1 MIDYSQPA
9 IVCLSGW
16 AQKYNCLEEI
26 FFDSPLKKK
35 YQIFSLDYCEE
46 KSLENFFA
54 KLSRINRNSIVIG
67 WSLGGQLLTRAI
79 ANKIINPT
87 HLILIAPPFQMLKDS
102 RLGCGMTKQLY
113 AKVQQA
119 LSQNSS
125 DMLKEFLI
133 LMAMNDKNSR
143 EIINNLRVDHN
154 NLDRLKFWY
163 EELCAFS
170 CFDLDFSDMP
180 PTLYFHGLGDM
191 VVHISQKNYF
201 QNNIKNFKSVIF
213 EKCGHAPHISFK
225 KEMREQIE
233 NFILT

>member
-1 MIDYSQPA
+1 MIDFSQPA

-16 AQKYNCLEEI
+16 AQKYNCLEDI
-26 FFDSPLKKK
+26 FIDSPLKKK
-35 YQIFSLDYCEE
+35 YQIFSLDYCKE
-46 KSLENFFA
+46 KNSDSFFA
-54 KLSRINRNSIVIG
+54 RLAKINQNSIVLG

-79 ANKIINPT
+79 ANKIINPS

-102 RLGCGMTKQLY
+102 RLNCGMTKQLY
-113 AKVQQA
+113 LKVHQA
-119 LSQNSS
+119 LSQDSS
-125 DMLKEFLI
+125 SMLKEFLT

-143 EIINNLRVDHN
+143 EIINNLRVDQHN
-154 NLDRLKFWY
+154 LEHLKFWY

-201 QNNIKNFKSVIF
+201 QNYIKNFKSVIF
-213 EKCGHAPHISFK
+213 EKCGHAPHLSFK
-225 KEMREQIE
+225 KEMCEQIE
-233 NFILT
+233 NFILS